1 MSRPVL
7 AVAFGLVAALAALL
21 ALLAGVGRTDR
32 AAAQRHG
39 QATRH
44 IGSRAR
50 QIPAAHRPESASSNR
65 ALA

>member
-21 ALLAGVGRTDR
+21 ALLAGNV
-32 AAAQRHG
+32 APP
-39 QATRH
+39 
-44 IGSRAR
+44 GSFF
-50 QIPAAHRPESASSNR
+50 ASSNR